1 MDRREIQREAG
12 ITIVVRK
19 KFYSSFG
26 GRERR
31 PKSPKVKGIQNPK
44 LLSPRQFDDLRIV
57 IELSSGNLAGAGK
70 RNFSNLTDE
79 NTRLVRFI
87 KKEGDELIK
96 YIVNIR
102 GMNYIIDT
110 EKICMQIHDPTSAVF
125 CSSGKHSKPFKPD
138 NPY

>member
-1 MDRREIQREAG
+1 MDRRETQREAG
-12 ITIVVRK
+12 ITIVEHK

-31 PKSPKVKGIQNPK
+31 PKSPKVKGIKNPK
-44 LLSPRQFDDLRIV
+44 LLSPEQLIVLRIV
-57 IELSSGNLAGAGK
+57 IELSSGNLVGAGK
-70 RNFSNLTDE
+70 RNFSSLTNE
-79 NTRLVRFI
+79 NTRLVRCI
-87 KKEGDELIK
+87 TREGDELIK

-110 EKICMQIHDPTSAVF
+110 KKICIQIHDPTSAVF